1 MFISNNRASFHFWWK
16 ENMVKHLGDSKYYGN
31 DCSNIPRNSPF
42 CSFASFSNVSLT
54 PFNNKPSSS
63 RDLNIFISFIYSFK
77 VISVVI
83 PDPKFIFFNNCT
95 AASVVNPNGTKILS
109 AYSVSTFFINDNA
122 SLTGGPNK
130 LKLPS
135 SWLII
140 FLALPFKI
148 IRLKT

>member
-1 MFISNNRASFHFWWK
+1 M
-16 ENMVKHLGDSKYYGN
+16 
-31 DCSNIPRNSPF
+31 
-42 CSFASFSNVSLT
+42 
-54 PFNNKPSSS
+54 
-63 RDLNIFISFIYSFK
+63 
-77 VISVVI
+77 VI

-135 SWLII
+135 SWLINHYVETFSPENSSHVKKSWAI
-140 FLALPFKI
+140 YVHSKAFS
-148 IRLKT
+148 